1 MGGGWK
7 LYFDIPETLH
17 NSLKIL
23 TCNQTEK
30 EDYFQGIPLYS
41 LAEFTKGVL
50 QSGDND
56 IMYFQGTR
64 EKRAIHLEF
73 YTLTNYPK
81 LKT

>member
-1 MGGGWK
+1 M
-7 LYFDIPETLH
+7 YFDIPETLH

-30 EDYFQGIPLYS
+30 EYYFQGIPLYS

-64 EKRAIHLEF
+64 EKKS
-73 YTLTNYPK
+73 YTLRILWPTIKSKKN
-81 LKT
+81 